1 MTGSSQNGCVHLIRC
16 TIAAYVQLAV
26 KEYRLHCM
34 LFKRMATCY
43 NAKQARGVA
52 FLVQ

>member
-1 MTGSSQNGCVHLIRC
+1 
-16 TIAAYVQLAV
+16 
-26 KEYRLHCM
+26 LHCM